1 MTVTWVAAG
10 RSDVGRV
17 RPTNEDA
24 FAVLDGE
31 GIFLVAD
38 GMGGHAAGEVA
49 SRIAVEEIV
58 VALREADPADR
69 RGALVEDAI
78 QRANAR
84 IVAEADRDPRHRGMG
99 TTVTVLCVDAQSG
112 RYTIGHVGDSRAYRF
127 REDRLELLTRDHTWV
142 QLQVEAGRLSPQEA
156 RVHPY
161 SSVLM
166 QALGTHE
173 ALQPDLL
180 EGCARAGD
188 LYLLCSDG
196 LTATMDDGDLK
207 RMLRRGADATPGALA
222 EALVQEANERGAP
235 DNVTVIVVR
244 AVPAGEDGAAA

>member
-1 MTVTWVAAG
+1 MTVTWVTAG

-17 RPTNEDA
+17 RATNEDA

-49 SRIAVEEIV
+49 SRMAVEEIV
-58 VALREADPADR
+58 AALRAAEPAER
-69 RGALVEDAI
+69 RGALLEEAI

-84 IVAEADRDPRHRGMG
+84 ILAEADRNPRHWGMG
-99 TTVTVLCVDAQSG
+99 TTVTVLCVDAESG
-112 RYTIGHVGDSRAYRF
+112 RYTIGHAGDSRAYRF
-127 REDRLELLTRDHTWV
+127 RENRLQRLTRDHTWV
-142 QLQVEAGRLSPQEA
+142 QLQVEAGRLSPREA
-156 RVHPY
+156 RAHPY

-166 QALGTHE
+166 QALGTHDP
-173 ALQPDLL
+173 LQPDLL
-180 EGCARAGD
+180 EGCAQAGD

-196 LTATMDDGDLK
+196 LTATMDDDDLE
-207 RMLRRGADATPGALA
+207 RMLRRGADTTPGALA

-244 AVPAGEDGAAA
+244 AVPPGEGGATA